1 MNDKNLRTIIKRA
14 SARSPR
20 SSGLVLL
27 SGVLI
32 GSALMYLLDP
42 RQGVRRRSLARDKAR
57 SMASRTISRAGKAVR
72 HVSNQL
78 VGVVANMTQNLK
90 PEGTVSD
97 RKLAD
102 RVRATIGRSLQ
113 HPHKVD
119 IAVNSGVVTMRGD
132 LKPHE
137 AGQLV
142 LAIERV
148 PGVANVDNQII
159 DTSLPQ

>member
-1 MNDKNLRTIIKRA
+1 MRTIIKRTT
-14 SARSPR
+14 ARSSR
-20 SSGLVLL
+20 SPGLILL

-32 GSALMYLLDP
+32 GSAMMYLLDP
-42 RQGVRRRSLARDKAR
+42 RQGVRRRALARDKAR
-57 SMASRTISRAGKAVR
+57 SMASRMASRAGKSLR
-72 HVSNQL
+72 HLTNQIA
-78 VGVVANMTQNLK
+78 GVVANITGTLR
-90 PEGTVSD
+90 PEGGVSD

-102 RVRATIGRSLQ
+102 RVRATIGRSIP
-113 HPHKVD
+113 HSHKVD
-119 IAVNSGVVTMRGD
+119 IAVHSGVVTMRGD

-148 PGVANVDNQII
+148 PGVASVDNQII